1 MRGLRVAAPPSP
13 LGVSTPRDVAGKDH
27 GHGVVGLPPVLSAR
41 LVAQARAH
49 ASPWVTCRQKA
60 SVSAGVAF
68 PKAARA

>member
-41 LVAQARAH
+41 LAAQACAQ
-49 ASPWVTCRQKA
+49 AWPWVTRRQKTSI
-60 SVSAGVAF
+60 SVGAAF